1 MVKTSIKNKII
12 LSFLGLL
19 LIMVIV
25 VGLLNHLA
33 NDFYL
38 AQAISTALALASG
51 IFFGSIFSRSLVRRL
66 NKLGQVAKE
75 ISQGDLSKEIQI
87 LSEDEIRDLEKGFA
101 SMVSDLR
108 HMIAEMKMVSNQ
120 IEMTNSNLY
129 QLVTQ
134 VLGKSQDI
142 DRSAQNIAKGSEE
155 QTLIV
160 QKTSVKLDN
169 GLKVMGEMAKQ
180 SAATIAKVNQ
190 ARIKTEA
197 GESHARQTLTHLD
210 GVLKQMVLYAQ
221 PISRLAN
228 KIEKIKLI
236 IDVMN
241 DIAQKTDLLSLNAS
255 IEATRAGEAGK
266 GFALVASE
274 IRNMAENSR
283 ESSQEIRKMIEDI
296 LEENRMVVEALHST
310 KSDINKGREIINSV
324 VNTFVDMLSGV
335 KEIFQEIQDIEEVTR
350 KQVDQ
355 LGGISDHFRNLS
367 RLADEN
373 FLATQKTTLA
383 TSSQK
388 EDMEKIMAATRSLES
403 LSEKMMIAQQRFK
416 MGNGH
421 PASAPFDA
429 KAG

>member
-283 ESSQEIRKMIEDI
+283 QSSQEIRKMIEDI

-383 TSSQK
+383 TNSQK

-403 LSEKMMIAQQRFK
+403 LSEKMMTAQQRFK